1 MDKNVKW
8 NYYKLDSV
16 AKLVSGR
23 TPERE
28 QKEYYADAGTPWV
41 KIENLDQ
48 GYIMEAA
55 EYLSPQGREKVNLVP
70 ENSVLFSI
78 VGTVGKV
85 GIAGRELATNQQI
98 VALIFDESRVLP
110 LYGYYFL
117 CHHAEAI
124 RKLSNQTTMAL
135 ISRKTLGQYRI
146 CVPDSLDAQRE
157 IVDKLE
163 KFKKYVEKKEYLR
176 RQMGSYES
184 LLFGKIFQKEIRY
197 HEKMSVREILSEPV
211 TAGIP
216 KNEEPDGRTENEFPC
231 IRSAEFV
238 HAYLDAEVY
247 DRWERGRDSRICT
260 EPAYQVQEGDVL
272 LRNGRLLL
280 MGKAE
285 FPICYERN
293 ILRIRTR
300 REQLLPEVLYAY
312 MNLPGIQQVLY
323 GERKAGDTRKRP
335 IRASELERMEIPY
348 FSMEKQREFAA
359 CLRKIRCIQ
368 QSLDKE
374 ILYARKAFEIACKNL
389 LSARA
394 LNGQEMKRSKEQEL
408 PEHTGLPEEQR
419 LSEPAGLPEE
429 QKLPEPAAL
438 PKVQAT
444 DGQTGAAGDAVS
456 RLILAVLCG
465 WSPMDERTGAYCKKR
480 QEIFRKAQPL
490 FQPVAFS
497 LVTGQGQ
504 EEYLLERDF
513 LAYHSPVFCQ
523 ADSFPLDCLRDL
535 LRKKAEGG
543 LLDAHLA
550 FQGENGI
557 RTEADW
563 DRQTV
568 EAMAREGLLLLAEY
582 SGLADCCFLFKK

>member
-1 MDKNVKW
+1 MDKNIKW

-48 GYIMEAA
+48 GYITEAA
-55 EYLSPQGREKVNLVP
+55 EYLSPQGRERVNLVP

-98 VALIFDESRVLP
+98 VALVFDESRVLP

-117 CHHAEAI
+117 RHHADEI
-124 RKLSNQTTMAL
+124 KKLSNQTTMAL

-146 CVPDSLDAQRE
+146 CVPDSLDTQRE

-163 KFKKYVEKKEYLR
+163 KFQKLVEKKEYLR
-176 RQMGSYES
+176 EQMDGYEG
-184 LLFGKIFQKEIRY
+184 LLFGKIFRKEIKY
-197 HEKMSVREILSEPV
+197 HEKMYVREILAEPIA
-211 TAGIP
+211 AGIP
-216 KNEEPDGRTENEFPC
+216 KNEEPDEINGEEFPC
-231 IRSAEFV
+231 IRSMEFV
-238 HAYLDAEVY
+238 HSYLNPQVY
-247 DRWERGRDSRICT
+247 ERWDSSRNSGICFDS
-260 EPAYQVQEGDVL
+260 AYQVKEGDIL

-280 MGKAE
+280 MGKVE

-300 REQLLPEVLYAY
+300 CDQLLPEVLYAY
-312 MNLPGIQQVLY
+312 MKLPQIRQVLY
-323 GERKAGDTRKRP
+323 AERKAGDTRKRP
-335 IRASELERMEIPY
+335 IRGSELERMEIPY
-348 FSMEKQREFAA
+348 FTMEKQKEFAE
-359 CLRKIRCIQ
+359 CLRKIRKIQ

-374 ILYARKAFEIACKNL
+374 IVYARKAFEIACRNL
-389 LSARA
+389 LSGKG
-394 LNGQEMKRSKEQEL
+394 LDGLELTQKQENDEFIESSVEEKDGNNQ
-408 PEHTGLPEEQR
+408 PESGT
-419 LSEPAGLPEE
+419 
-429 QKLPEPAAL
+429 
-438 PKVQAT
+438 
-444 DGQTGAAGDAVS
+444 DAVC

-465 WSPMDERTGAYCKKR
+465 WSPLDERTGAYCKKR
-480 QEIFRKAQPL
+480 QEIFRKAQPF

-497 LVTGQGQ
+497 LVTGRGQ

-513 LAYHSPVFCQ
+513 FAYHSAAFCQ
-523 ADSFPLDCLRDL
+523 TEGMPLDCLREML
-535 LRKKAEGG
+535 KKKAAGEI
-543 LLDAHLA
+543 LDAHLA

-557 RTEADW
+557 CTEADW
-563 DRQTV
+563 ENETV
-568 EAMAREGLLLLAEY
+568 KMMAREGLLLLGEY
-582 SGLADCCFLFKK
+582 SGFEECCFLF